1 MSGCWLPCLLRKLVR
16 RPNTLTAALN
26 SGRRIA
32 YGGDGLVCC
41 ADAAATQSANQGK
54 SRGSA
59 VEGLNRSGT
68 LLRYRGTV
76 SMINLLHTCPSN
88 WPQINKPFRLDQI
101 LTLNTQE
108 PLIKG
113 FRPRGIRFL
122 TPKSIYS
129 SQSRSNWKSSI
140 LGCSTICLVQSTPF
154 GSDRRGSRKRT
165 DDFTVSM
172 CP

>member
-16 RPNTLTAALN
+16 RPNALTAALN

-54 SRGSA
+54 SRCSA

-76 SMINLLHTCPSN
+76 SVDTNSKAN
-88 WPQINKPFRLDQI
+88 R
-101 LTLNTQE
+101 E
-108 PLIKG
+108 
-113 FRPRGIRFL
+113 
-122 TPKSIYS
+122 
-129 SQSRSNWKSSI
+129 
-140 LGCSTICLVQSTPF
+140 QSTGLG
-154 GSDRRGSRKRT
+154 GSMFLFSVYSAGMQPWPEARVNSVKRSCWRLHWRCQYESNGDQHGLEPHQQWQTGWATATGRSRHK
-165 DDFTVSM
+165 
-172 CP
+172 